1 MKKQSKRKVASV
13 MVMAVL
19 LASLAGCSRSG
30 TGESNG
36 DSAAKDGDYVIGL
49 DCPMTGVNASF
60 GEQLSYGA
68 QMAVDEIN
76 GAGGINGKTLALSVQ
91 DDKSDPKEAAT
102 IATKFVA
109 DDSIVASIGYY
120 NSSCGLSALPIIN
133 EGKLVTIVTGSSP
146 DISEQTQK
154 YGFRTEPS
162 DMQQAV
168 YAADWMVQDGRKKVA
183 ILYES
188 TDYGMGQE
196 EIITDI
202 LEESGAEIVCSEAY
216 ILGETKDFTNILTKV
231 KNSGADSIFLAGTYT
246 EGALIVKQRQSLGMD
261 IPCYSSSSM
270 FEVAFLEA
278 AGEAAEGVKVQGVLV
293 PDDPSE
299 TIQKFQSSY
308 KEKFGDD
315 KVAGTFSGHGYATVK
330 MVAEAIE
337 NVGTDPDKMS
347 EYIESTTFDAIYG
360 TVSFNETHDLIFDSL
375 KRLVVEDGKFVVVE

>member
-1 MKKQSKRKVASV
+1 MKKNLKSKVASALV
-13 MVMAVL
+13 VCMTL
-19 LASLAGCSRSG
+19 GLLAGCG
-30 TGESNG
+30 AKESTDDG
-36 DSAAKDGDYVIGL
+36 GSKTADGDLVIGL

-68 QMAVDEIN
+68 QMAIDEIN
-76 GAGGINGKTLALSVQ
+76 DAGGVDGKKLALSIQ

-109 DDSIVASIGYY
+109 DEKVVASIGYY

-146 DISEQTQK
+146 DISEQNQK

-162 DMQQAV
+162 DKQQAV
-168 YAADWMVQDGRKKVA
+168 YAADWMVEDGRKKVA

-196 EIITDI
+196 EIISEILTD
-202 LEESGAEIVCSEAY
+202 SGAEIVCSEAY

-270 FEVAFLEA
+270 FEVAFLDA
-278 AGEAAEGVKVQGVLV
+278 AGDAAEGTKVQGVLV

-299 TIQKFQSSY
+299 TIQKFESAY

-315 KVAGTFSGHGYATVK
+315 KVAGTFSGHGYAAVK
-330 MVAEAIE
+330 MIAEAIE
-337 NVGTDPDKMS
+337 NVGTDPDKMA

-360 TVSFNETHDLIFDSL
+360 TVNFNETHDLIFESL
-375 KRLVVEDGKFVVVE
+375 KRLVVEDGKFTVVE